1 MKPVVPVKAPPRWDD
16 IDLVLLD
23 MDGTLLDKHFDDHF
37 WEEYVPEQYA
47 LAHGMSREEAKG
59 KLMKRY
65 RAQEGTLNWTNLDY
79 WSGELGLDIPA
90 LKEQVDH
97 LIAVHPFVP
106 DFLMGVRGAG
116 KKVCLVTNAHGKTLD
131 LKMRKTSLGGMFHAV
146 YTSQELGAPKEDRR
160 FWEALRRRMGFDPAR
175 TFLAEDTL
183 SVLEAAWR
191 FKIRYLV
198 HILKS
203 SSARPPGKSGRF
215 YSIET
220 FKEIIP

>member
-1 MKPVVPVKAPPRWDD
+1 MRPIAPLKSPPRWDH

-47 LAHGMSREEAKG
+47 LAHGMSLEEAKG
-59 KLMKRY
+59 KLMPRY

-90 LKEQVDH
+90 LKEQVGH

-106 DFLMGVRGAG
+106 DFLTGVREAG
-116 KKVCLVTNAHGKTLD
+116 KRVCLVTNAHGKTLD
-131 LKMRKTSLGGMFHAV
+131 LKMERTSLGGMFHAV
-146 YTSQELGAPKEDRR
+146 FTSQELGAPKEDLR
-160 FWEALRRRMGFDPAR
+160 FWVALRREMMFDPAR
-175 TFLAEDTL
+175 TFLAEDTV
-183 SVLEAAWR
+183 SVLETAWR

-198 HILKS
+198 HILKP
-203 SSARPPGKSGRF
+203 SSARPAGKPGRF
-215 YSIET
+215 YSVET
-220 FKEIIP
+220 FKAIIP